1 MAVAVMERDLIKA
14 LAETDEIRALR
25 KFYRQENES
34 AHARRG
40 IDFLACALSLVSGQ
54 KIYEGKEAA
63 IYFEIL
69 DTRDFLKEKY
79 AELSDI
85 ESSRYKSDV
94 EGVLE
99 EAEETLKFLEG
110 SIEQHL

>member
-1 MAVAVMERDLIKA
+1 MTVAVMERDRISELADMEEIK
-14 LAETDEIRALR
+14 ELR

-34 AHARRG
+34 AYARRG
-40 IDFLACALSLVSGQ
+40 IEFLAYTLSLVSGQ
-54 KIYEGKEAA
+54 KICEGKEAA

-85 ESSRYKSDV
+85 EALKCKKDIEDV
-94 EGVLE
+94 LN
-99 EAEETLKFLEG
+99 ETDEILDF
-110 SIEQHL
+110 IENEC